1 MKELSKKINN
11 LSLKNISVSILFY
24 IAYFFI
30 IMSDIFNSISAFE
43 NVLNI
48 IDVISVG
55 ILMVVIISNK
65 KVGKNEILLWLF
77 LIIVA
82 ISALK
87 SNDRSL
93 LKLPFLLLAF
103 KNINFNKFIKL
114 DMFFRLILITVLM
127 LFNIAGI
134 TDNGILEVRDGFV
147 RNSFGLGHPNSFAFY
162 IVMICLDYFYINSIK
177 KENSI
182 IKPLLLVIIAIAFIF
197 FFVGSRTNIIILIL
211 IYIVFLLKN
220 KIKFG
225 EKNIIIYS
233 FGICMLGSILCAYL
247 YDPNNSFFVSLDN
260 ILSRRLYLAN
270 YFVNKYPL
278 TLFGNKVVTGGFY
291 ALDNAYVNLFVRYGI
306 VLSVYFIVMFR
317 NTFKTLIKNKQ
328 YTLVLVLT
336 IFSIYG
342 ISETPMY
349 IPAKNP
355 YILLLALSWVN
366 NTKKIKE
373 GKNKNNE

>member
-1 MKELSKKINN
+1 MKDLSKKINS
-11 LSLKNISVSILFY
+11 LSLKNISVSLLFY
-24 IAYFFI
+24 IAYFLI

-48 IDVISVG
+48 IDVISIG

-65 KVGKNEILLWLF
+65 KVGKNEILLWSF
-77 LIIVA
+77 LVIAA
-82 ISALK
+82 ISALE

-103 KNINFNKFIKL
+103 KNINFNKFINL
-114 DMFFRLILITVLM
+114 DMFFRVILIIVLM

-134 TDNGILEVRDGFV
+134 TDNGILEVRGGFV

-177 KENSI
+177 EENSI
-182 IKPLLLVIIAIAFIF
+182 IKPLLLVIFAITFIF
-197 FFVGSRTNIIILIL
+197 FFVGSRTNIIILML

-220 KIKFG
+220 KIRFG

-233 FGICMLGSILCAYL
+233 FGICMLVSILCAYL
-247 YDPNNSFFVSLDN
+247 YDSNNNFFVSFDN
-260 ILSRRLYLAN
+260 ILSRRLYLSN

-278 TLFGNKVVTGGFY
+278 TLFGNKVITGEFY

-306 VLSVYFIVMFR
+306 VLSIYFIVMFK
-317 NTFKTLIKNKQ
+317 NTFKNLIKNKQ

-366 NTKKIKE
+366 NTKIIKE
-373 GKNKNNE
+373 GKSKNNE